1 MSLVI
6 VAYGLDH
13 FMNHHRLARPNACF
27 SDGQGRRGKI
37 HGYFKAGYPFVL
49 SDIAALFPLPTSASL
64 ERIML
69 VWFRRLL
76 PRGGPFCDLFE
87 QHSQTIVG
95 GTEAFG
101 NNVER

>member
-1 MSLVI
+1 
-6 VAYGLDH
+6 
-13 FMNHHRLARPNACF
+13 
-27 SDGQGRRGKI
+27 
-37 HGYFKAGYPFVL
+37 
-49 SDIAALFPLPTSASL
+49 
-64 ERIML
+64 ML

-101 NNVER
+101 NDVER